1 MGCES
6 SNEQPLTLPQAAEPS
21 AKMYNDRGIDFYI
34 KGDLFEALISFN
46 QAKTADH
53 TAGEIHFNLA
63 LVLHNRGEK
72 KRALKHF
79 KLARQ
84 FAQGNPKILNS
95 DLLKQYLKTKNG
107 D

>member
-6 SNEQPLTLPQAAEPS
+6 NSERPLTLPQAAEPS
-21 AKMYNDRGIDFYI
+21 AKMYNDRGIDFFN
-34 KGDLFEALISFN
+34 KGDSFEALINFN
-46 QAKTADH
+46 QAKTADR

-79 KLARQ
+79 KLAKH
-84 FAQGNPKILNS
+84 FAQGNKKILDS
-95 DLLKQYLKTKNG
+95 DLLNQYLKTTNSS
-107 D
+107 